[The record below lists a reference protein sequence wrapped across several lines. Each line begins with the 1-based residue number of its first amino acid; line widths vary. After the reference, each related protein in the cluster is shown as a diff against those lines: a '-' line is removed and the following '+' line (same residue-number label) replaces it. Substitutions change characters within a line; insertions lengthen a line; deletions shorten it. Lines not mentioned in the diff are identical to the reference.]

1 MSDMIPAVS
10 PGIVGSDLSARPVK
24 GIEEKAEKKAE
35 KKEVSEVREFNQT
48 DLAQAV
54 QSVENAIA
62 MATDIALSFSID
74 EDLSRLVV
82 AVKSVGSDK
91 IIRQFPP
98 EEFLTVA
105 KHIASQNPDTLDE
118 DFLKGVLFDQF
129 T

>member
-1 MSDMIPAVS
+1 MSDTIPAVS
-10 PGIVGSDLSARPVK
+10 PSIFGSDLSARPVQ
-24 GIEEKAEKKAE
+24 GVEEKAEKKAE
-35 KKEVSEVREFNQT
+35 EKEVNEVGDFNPT

-54 QSVENAIA
+54 RSVENTIA
-62 MATDIALSFSID
+62 VATDIALSFSID

-82 AVKSVGSDK
+82 TVKSVGSDK

-105 KHIASQNPDTLDE
+105 KHIASQNPDMLDE